1 MAGASERIVA
11 DKLESIGATLG
22 RNDLVLDAD
31 GYCVIAISEGN
42 PVSLHGDEESGLLT
56 AFAQVGQLDENNIE
70 GTYNMLLDANFQ
82 WRDTA
87 GATLGVDPDNNA
99 VLLAQYT
106 PVEGLDAS
114 AVEAFLVGFGKAVE
128 VWRERMLD
136 WEVVNRNA
144 ESNLQLAAGPSPE
157 NLV

>member
-1 MAGASERIVA
+1 MADTSERIVA

-56 AFAQVGQLDENNIE
+56 AFSQVGQLDENNIE

-82 WRDTA
+82 
-87 GATLGVDPDNNA
+87 
-99 VLLAQYT
+99 
-106 PVEGLDAS
+106 
-114 AVEAFLVGFGKAVE
+114 
-128 VWRERMLD
+128 
-136 WEVVNRNA
+136 
-144 ESNLQLAAGPSPE
+144 
-157 NLV
+157 